1 MEVDASRTAGTPPP
15 RVKRNTSAH
24 KTGWTQSVMV
34 PPWCIQRR
42 VQIPPPPSSRRYYWW
57 DSGRFTKSQFNSIPC
72 GGRSSTVLFSWVS
85 PPAPPFIKKTVG
97 PHMA

>member
-15 RVKRNTSAH
+15 RVKRSTSAH

-42 VQIPPPPSSRRYYWW
+42 VQIPPPPSSIGVVDKWVDLEVRI
-57 DSGRFTKSQFNSIPC
+57 SPGTKR
-72 GGRSSTVLFSWVS
+72 G
-85 PPAPPFIKKTVG
+85 
-97 PHMA
+97 